1 MMNSEEGPVTV
12 SIARRI
18 KPGKEG
24 EYEEWVRRIIATASE
39 FPGHMGVD
47 VLKPSPGTRGEYV
60 ILNRFDTY
68 ANQRNWEESSERSEF
83 LEELLPIAEG
93 DTRISKVSGLEFWFS
108 LPEVPLSAAP
118 NRHKM
123 AVVLS
128 VVVFVL
134 VLLVNLI
141 FGKWLAEVPL
151 IFRTAIV
158 ATAQVLLLTYLVMPR
173 VTSLLK
179 GWLYED

>member
-1 MMNSEEGPVTV
+1 MSHSEEGPVTV
-12 SIARRI
+12 CVARRI
-18 KPGKEG
+18 KPGKED
-24 EYEEWVRRIIATASE
+24 EYEQWVRRVIATASK

-47 VLKPSPGTRGEYV
+47 ILKPSPGTRGEYV
-60 ILNRFDTY
+60 ILNRFDSY
-68 ANQRNWEESSERSEF
+68 ANQRNWEESPERSKF

-108 LPEVPLSAAP
+108 LPEVPISTAP

-123 AVVLS
+123 AAVLS
-128 VVVFVL
+128 IVVFAL
-134 VLLVNLI
+134 VLIVNLV
-141 FGKWLAEVPL
+141 FGEWLQEIPL
-151 IFRTAIV
+151 VLRTAIV

-179 GWLYED
+179 AWLYGD